1 MRASLSL
8 FGQSQARSEG
18 IAAEVNNAPLICWG
32 KGSYAVWD
40 KQKKKNMSQ
49 SFKTWPQSFK
59 FL

>member
-1 MRASLSL
+1 LRASLSL
-8 FGQSQARSEG
+8 FEQSQARSEG
-18 IAAEVNNAPLICWG
+18 IAAEVDNAPLICWG

-40 KQKKKNMSQ
+40 KQQIMSQ

>member
-32 KGSYAVWD
+32 KGFHVVWD
-40 KQKKKNMSQ
+40 KQKNIYES
-49 SFKTWPQSFK
+49 K
-59 FL
+59 FQDMATKF